1 MIQLSQDAPRSDSWL
16 VNVAFQPSVWMQVA
30 LSDKKTFGKVV
41 RVWKW
46 LADLVRNPTVRRV
59 LGFYFDLPGHGI
71 CKLAE
76 HEEIP
81 KLGVDVF
88 HHRID
93 SFRDAT
99 GGRWNL
105 SVPHTVII
113 AFVEMD
119 GPIKVY
125 GFNGGFISHQEV
137 WTDNYQTR
145 DSWRIRTNRML
156 LYALIESVSP
166 EIKSWTP
173 EKIYIE
179 WEREITRLFE
189 EFFRAG

>member
-1 MIQLSQDAPRSDSWL
+1 MPRSDSWL

-30 LSDKKTFGKVV
+30 LSDKKTFGKIA

-46 LADLVRNPTVRRV
+46 LANLVRNPTVRRV

-76 HEEIP
+76 HEEVP
-81 KLGVDVF
+81 RVVNGNLEDYPYTAYVL
-88 HHRID
+88 
-93 SFRDAT
+93 RDAT

-105 SVPHTVII
+105 SVPHTFITLLPYL
-113 AFVEMD
+113 D
-119 GPIKVY
+119 GPINVY
-125 GFNGGFISHQEV
+125 GFNGGFIAHQEV
-137 WTDNYQTR
+137 WTNNYQTR

-179 WEREITRLFE
+179 WEREITRLFG
-189 EFFRAG
+189 EFFGGQ